1 MASPPTPVVGDALH
15 RVRFGEFVSFRV
27 EHVVVWG
34 FLPALPPFPSPQ
46 PFPCTERDRSIT
58 PLFLKRR
65 RLVATHRLDCRG
77 ERPSDRFVQK
87 ATGFVH
93 PIPSAVVPFTQPFPC
108 TEHDRSIVPL
118 FLKRRRLVV
127 HTPSLSPHFPSLLPL
142 PQRLPSQ
149 PPLLSSP
156 PPLPSSPRHP
166 SFRPLPPAP
175 NGTAFAQVC
184 GEKREERRLTCVGV
198 SACVCLSRVCR
209 C

>member
-1 MASPPTPVVGDALH
+1 MASPPTSVVGDALH

-58 PLFLKRR
+58 PLFLKRC
-65 RLVATHRLDCRG
+65 RLVATHCLDCRR
-77 ERPSDRFVQK
+77 EWPSDQFFQK

-127 HTPSLSPHFPSLLPL
+127 HTPSL
-142 PQRLPSQ
+142 
-149 PPLLSSP
+149 LSSP

-184 GEKREERRLTCVGV
+184 GEKREERRLSCVGV

>member
-1 MASPPTPVVGDALH
+1 MCVCVCNIPELSRHCLASPPTSVVGDALH
-15 RVRFGEFVSFRV
+15 RICFGEFVSFRV

-118 FLKRRRLVV
+118 FLKRRRLVSFL
-127 HTPSLSPHFPSLLPL
+127 HHNRFPALSMIGQS
-142 PQRLPSQ
+142 
-149 PPLLSSP
+149 
-156 PPLPSSPRHP
+156 
-166 SFRPLPPAP
+166 
-175 NGTAFAQVC
+175 
-184 GEKREERRLTCVGV
+184 
-198 SACVCLSRVCR
+198 CLCF
-209 C
+209 

>member
-1 MASPPTPVVGDALH
+1 MASLPTSVVGDALH

-127 HTPSLSPHFPSLLPL
+127 HTPSLSPHFPPSFPYPNASPPSLPSFPILLPSLPL
-142 PQRLPSQ
+142 PATLP
-149 PPLLSSP
+149 LVLYP
-156 PPLPSSPRHP
+156 PPPTAPR
-166 SFRPLPPAP
+166 LLK
-175 NGTAFAQVC
+175 FAVRR
-184 GEKREERRLTCVGV
+184 EKRGV
-198 SACVCLSRVCR
+198 
-209 C
+209 